1 MSIIITAPD
10 KEIKT
15 FRSLPASKSL
25 SNRALIIR
33 ALCEERFK
41 IRNLAESDDTKA
53 LNTALNN
60 LHANRFDIGAA
71 GTAMRFLTALFSQT
85 AGERI
90 LTGSK
95 RMKQRPI
102 GELADILKELG
113 ARIEYVEK
121 EGYPPLKITGSKL
134 KSKPIS
140 IKGNISSQ
148 YISALLMI
156 APLLE
161 GDFNLTIEDKILSKD
176 YIWMTIKLMQEFG
189 ITCQW
194 IDNKIQVKKGKYKP
208 KEIIIEADWSSAS
221 YWFEIVSLLEN
232 AMIELTGLKKNSFQG
247 DSILPQLFKEIG
259 IDSAFTNFGLRI
271 KNIPTTCTFFEYDFT
286 DCPDLAQTLVVTLI
300 AKKIPFK
307 LTGLDNLSIKE
318 TDRIQALI
326 AEFEKLGVNIQKET
340 NNTISWQGNEDIKI
354 PDNHLVETYEDHRMA
369 LAFAPLCIIT
379 KHLKIENPE
388 VVSKSYP
395 NYWEHLKEAGFNIQ

>member
-1 MSIIITAPD
+1 MSIILSAPD
-10 KEIKT
+10 TEIKT

-41 IRNLAESDDTKA
+41 IRNLSESDDTKA
-53 LNTALNN
+53 LKLAFNN
-60 LHANRFDIGAA
+60 LSSGIIDIGAA
-71 GTAMRFLTALFSQT
+71 GTAMRFLTALFSQMP
-85 AGERI
+85 GERI
-90 LTGSK
+90 LTGSE

-102 GELADILKELG
+102 GELVNILRELG
-113 ARIEYVEK
+113 AQIEYTEN
-121 EGYPPLKITGSKL
+121 EGFPPLKIIGNNL
-134 KSKPIS
+134 KAKPIR

-148 YISALLMI
+148 YISALLMV
-156 APLLE
+156 APFLE
-161 GDFNLTIEDKILSKD
+161 GEFILSIKDKILSKD

-189 ITCQW
+189 VECKW
-194 IDNKIQVKKGKYKP
+194 IGNNIKVKKGSYTP

-221 YWFEIVSLLEN
+221 YWFEIVSLSEN

-247 DSILPQLFKEIG
+247 DSVLTELFKKIG
-259 IDSAFTNFGLRI
+259 VDSAFTNFGLRI

-286 DCPDLAQTLVVTLI
+286 NCPDLTQTLAVTLI

-318 TDRIQALI
+318 TDRIKALVT
-326 AEFEKLGVNIQKET
+326 EFEKLGIHIQTED
-340 NNTISWQGNEDIKI
+340 NYSISWAGNEEIKASYNQSI
-354 PDNHLVETYEDHRMA
+354 ETYEDHRMA
-369 LAFAPLCIIT
+369 LAFAPLCIVT
-379 KHLKIENPE
+379 KQLKIENPD

-395 NYWEHLKEAGFNIQ
+395 NYWENLKEAGFTIQ